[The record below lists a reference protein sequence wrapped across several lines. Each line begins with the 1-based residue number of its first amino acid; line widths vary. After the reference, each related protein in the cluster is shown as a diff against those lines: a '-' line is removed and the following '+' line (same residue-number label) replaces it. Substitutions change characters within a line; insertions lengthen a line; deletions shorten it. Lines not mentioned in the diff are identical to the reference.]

1 MNVLKPMPEMPEAGD
16 RDVVPVDRDT
26 ALPLRVAP
34 GARRKTFRMFLV
46 AALIVGGGV
55 AFGLWRHAAAEAE
68 VNATSEQRRSVVPA
82 VRVATVRANDGTM
95 AARLPGSTEAF
106 EQAAIMSRISG
117 YVAKR
122 YVDIGDHV
130 TAGQVLAEISAQELD
145 HQIAQAQATL
155 AQNNAA
161 LNQAQANREIASVT
175 WNRDSKL
182 LDKGWVTKQQGDTER
197 LNLQAQ
203 EAAVKVA
210 EANIRAQ
217 QAQLEVLLQHK
228 SYQRVV
234 APFDGVVA
242 TRNIDAGSLVQA
254 DAAGGMPM
262 FTVMHSDVIRIQL
275 YVPQDQAFGLQKGV
289 GAIVRVPEMPGVEF
303 RGTVARVASALQ
315 PGTRTLQTEID
326 VPNREG
332 DADPR
337 HLLRGRA
344 ADSAQDDVADRSGGS
359 RHLQPQRPER
369 RRRRERHRPPAQA
382 HRGARPRHHARGQR
396 RGRGRRPGDPQ
407 SAGRHQRRPHGE
419 PAAGRGAEGVRCC
432 RRYFD
437 SIHILLSSPGL
448 TGRSSNHRTLGGA
461 RPRHIDSA
469 GLLDCPVKPGNDSV

>member
-1 MNVLKPMPEMPEAGD
+1 MNVLKPMPEMPDAD
-16 RDVVPVDRDT
+16 DCDVVPVDRDT
-26 ALPLRVAP
+26 ALPLKIAP
-34 GARRKTFRMFLV
+34 GAGRKTLRMFLV
-46 AALIVGGGV
+46 AALLVGGGV
-55 AFGLWRHAAAEAE
+55 AFGMWRHSTAEAE

-82 VRVATVRANDGTM
+82 VRVATVRANAGTM
-95 AARLPGSTEAF
+95 TARLPGSTEAF
-106 EQAAIMSRISG
+106 EAAAIIARITG

-130 TAGQVLAEISAQELD
+130 TAGQVLAEIAAQELD

-155 AQNNAA
+155 AQNHAA

-203 EAAVKVA
+203 EAAVAVA

-234 APFDGVVA
+234 APFDGVV
-242 TRNIDAGSLVQA
+242 TQRNIDNGSLVQA
-254 DAAGGMPM
+254 DAAGGMSM

-326 VPNREG
+326 VPNEEG
-332 DADPR
+332 MLTPGTYCEVELQIPR
-337 HLLRGRA
+337 KTMSLIVPAEAVIFNRNGLSVAVVENGTVHLRKLTVVRDRGTTLEV
-344 ADSAQDDVADRSGGS
+344 SAGVADGDQVIMNPPVDISEGRTVQS
-359 RHLQPQRPER
+359 QPVETPK
-369 RRRRERHRPPAQA
+369 
-382 HRGARPRHHARGQR
+382 G
-396 RGRGRRPGDPQ
+396 
-407 SAGRHQRRPHGE
+407 
-419 PAAGRGAEGVRCC
+419 
-432 RRYFD
+432 
-437 SIHILLSSPGL
+437 
-448 TGRSSNHRTLGGA
+448 
-461 RPRHIDSA
+461 
-469 GLLDCPVKPGNDSV
+469 

>member
-1 MNVLKPMPEMPEAGD
+1 MNVLKPMPEMPDAD
-16 RDVVPVDRDT
+16 DHDVVPVDRDT
-26 ALPLRVAP
+26 ALPLKIAP
-34 GARRKTFRMFLV
+34 GAKRKTFRMFLV
-46 AALIVGGGV
+46 TALIIGAGV

-68 VNATSEQRRSVVPA
+68 VNTTSEQRRSVVPA
-82 VRVATVRANDGTM
+82 VRVASVRANDGTM

-106 EQAAIMSRISG
+106 EAANIMARISG

-130 TAGQVLAEISAQELD
+130 IAGQVLAEISAQELD

-155 AQNNAA
+155 TQNHAA

-175 WNRDSKL
+175 WDRDSKL

-197 LNLQAQ
+197 LNLQARD
-203 EAAVKVA
+203 AGVAVA
-210 EANIRAQ
+210 QANIRAQ

-234 APFDGVVA
+234 APFDGVV
-242 TRNIDAGSLVQA
+242 TQRNIDNGSLVQA

-326 VPNREG
+326 VPNEKG
-332 DADPR
+332 MLTPGTYCEVELQIPR
-337 HLLRGRA
+337 KTMSLIVPAEAVIFNRSGLSAAVVENGIVHLRKLTVVRDRGTTLEV
-344 ADSAQDDVADRSGGS
+344 SAGVADGDQVILNPPVDISEGRTVNP
-359 RHLQPQRPER
+359 QPVEAPK
-369 RRRRERHRPPAQA
+369 
-382 HRGARPRHHARGQR
+382 G
-396 RGRGRRPGDPQ
+396 
-407 SAGRHQRRPHGE
+407 
-419 PAAGRGAEGVRCC
+419 
-432 RRYFD
+432 
-437 SIHILLSSPGL
+437 
-448 TGRSSNHRTLGGA
+448 
-461 RPRHIDSA
+461 
-469 GLLDCPVKPGNDSV
+469 

>member
-1 MNVLKPMPEMPEAGD
+1 MNVLKPMPEMPDADD

-26 ALPLRVAP
+26 ALPLKIAP
-34 GARRKTFRMFLV
+34 GARRKTFRMFLT
-46 AALIVGGGV
+46 ALLLVGGGV
-55 AFGLWRHAAAEAE
+55 AFGMWRHAAAEAE
-68 VNATSEQRRSVVPA
+68 VNTTSEQRRSVIPA
-82 VRVATVRANDGTM
+82 VRVAAVRANEGTM

-106 EQAAIMSRISG
+106 EVAAIIARITG

-122 YVDIGDHV
+122 HVDIGDHV
-130 TAGQVLAEISAQELD
+130 TAGQLLAEISAQELD

-155 AQNNAA
+155 TQNHAA

-175 WNRDSKL
+175 WDRDSKL

-197 LNLQAQ
+197 LNLQARD
-203 EAAVKVA
+203 AAVAVA
-210 EANIRAQ
+210 QANIRAQ

-234 APFDGVVA
+234 APFDGVV
-242 TRNIDAGSLVQA
+242 TQRNIDNGSLVQA

-326 VPNREG
+326 VPNKEG
-332 DADPR
+332 MLTPGTYCEVELQIPR
-337 HLLRGRA
+337 KTMSLIVPAEAVIFNRNGLSAAVVENGVVHLRKLTVVRDRGTTLEV
-344 ADSAQDDVADRSGGS
+344 SAGVADGDQVILNPPVDISEGRTV
-359 RHLQPQRPER
+359 QPQKVEAPK
-369 RRRRERHRPPAQA
+369 
-382 HRGARPRHHARGQR
+382 G
-396 RGRGRRPGDPQ
+396 
-407 SAGRHQRRPHGE
+407 
-419 PAAGRGAEGVRCC
+419 
-432 RRYFD
+432 
-437 SIHILLSSPGL
+437 
-448 TGRSSNHRTLGGA
+448 
-461 RPRHIDSA
+461 
-469 GLLDCPVKPGNDSV
+469 

>member
-1 MNVLKPMPEMPEAGD
+1 MNVLKPMPEMPDADD
-16 RDVVPVDRDT
+16 RDAVPVDRDT
-26 ALPLRVAP
+26 ALPLRIAP
-34 GARRKTFRMFLV
+34 GAKRKTFRMFLV
-46 AALIVGGGV
+46 AALLIGGGV
-55 AFGLWRHAAAEAE
+55 ALGMWRHAAAEAE
-68 VNATSEQRRSVVPA
+68 VNTTSEQRRSIVPA
-82 VRVATVRANDGTM
+82 VRVAPVRANDGTM

-106 EQAAIMSRISG
+106 EAANIMARISG

-155 AQNNAA
+155 AQNHAA
-161 LNQAQANREIASVT
+161 LNQAQANREIANVT
-175 WNRDSKL
+175 WGRDSKL

-203 EAAVKVA
+203 EAAVAVA

-228 SYQRVV
+228 AYQRVV
-234 APFDGVVA
+234 APFDGVV
-242 TRNIDAGSLVQA
+242 TQRNIDNGSLVQA

-303 RGTVARVASALQ
+303 RGTVSRVASALQ

-326 VPNREG
+326 VPNKEG
-332 DADPR
+332 MLTPGTYCEVELLIPRKTMSLIVPAEAVIFNRSGLSVAVVENGVVHLRKLTVVRDRGTTLEVSAGVADGDKVILNPPVDISE
-337 HLLRGRA
+337 GRA
-344 ADSAQDDVADRSGGS
+344 VN
-359 RHLQPQRPER
+359 PQQVEAPK
-369 RRRRERHRPPAQA
+369 
-382 HRGARPRHHARGQR
+382 G
-396 RGRGRRPGDPQ
+396 
-407 SAGRHQRRPHGE
+407 
-419 PAAGRGAEGVRCC
+419 
-432 RRYFD
+432 
-437 SIHILLSSPGL
+437 
-448 TGRSSNHRTLGGA
+448 
-461 RPRHIDSA
+461 
-469 GLLDCPVKPGNDSV
+469 

>member
-1 MNVLKPMPEMPEAGD
+1 MNVLKPMPEMPDADD

-26 ALPLRVAP
+26 ALPLKIAP
-34 GARRKTFRMFLV
+34 GAKRKTFRMFLI

-68 VNATSEQRRSVVPA
+68 VNTTSEQRRSVIPA
-82 VRVATVRANDGTM
+82 VRVAAVRANNGTM

-106 EQAAIMSRISG
+106 EQAAIMARISG

-122 YVDIGDHV
+122 NVDIGDHV
-130 TAGQVLAEISAQELD
+130 TAGQVLAEIAAQELD

-155 AQNNAA
+155 AQNHAA
-161 LNQAQANREIASVT
+161 LSQAQANREIASVT
-175 WNRDSKL
+175 WSRDSKL

-203 EAAVKVA
+203 EAAVAVA

-228 SYQRVV
+228 SYQRVA
-234 APFDGVVA
+234 APFDGVV
-242 TRNIDAGSLVQA
+242 TQRNIDNGSLVQA

-262 FTVMHSDVIRIQL
+262 FMVMHSDVIRIQL

-315 PGTRTLQTEID
+315 PGTRTLLTEID
-326 VPNREG
+326 VPNKEG
-332 DADPR
+332 MLTPGTYCEVELQIPR
-337 HLLRGRA
+337 KTMSLIVPAEAVIFNRNGLSVAVVEDGTVHLRKLTVVRDRGTTLEV
-344 ADSAQDDVADRSGGS
+344 SAGVADGDQVILNPPVDISEGRTVSP
-359 RHLQPQRPER
+359 QPVEAPK
-369 RRRRERHRPPAQA
+369 
-382 HRGARPRHHARGQR
+382 G
-396 RGRGRRPGDPQ
+396 
-407 SAGRHQRRPHGE
+407 
-419 PAAGRGAEGVRCC
+419 
-432 RRYFD
+432 
-437 SIHILLSSPGL
+437 
-448 TGRSSNHRTLGGA
+448 
-461 RPRHIDSA
+461 
-469 GLLDCPVKPGNDSV
+469 

>member
-1 MNVLKPMPEMPEAGD
+1 MNVLKPMPEMPDADD
-16 RDVVPVDRDT
+16 RDAVPVDRDT
-26 ALPLRVAP
+26 ALPLRIAP
-34 GARRKTFRMFLV
+34 GAKRKTFRMFLV
-46 AALIVGGGV
+46 AALLIGGGV
-55 AFGLWRHAAAEAE
+55 ALGMWRHAAAEAE
-68 VNATSEQRRSVVPA
+68 VNTTSEQRRNIVPA
-82 VRVATVRANDGTM
+82 VRVAPVRANDGTM

-106 EQAAIMSRISG
+106 EAANIMARITG

-155 AQNNAA
+155 AQNRAA
-161 LNQAQANREIASVT
+161 LNQAQANREIANVT
-175 WNRDSKL
+175 WGRDSKL

-203 EAAVKVA
+203 EAAVAVA

-228 SYQRVV
+228 AYQRVV
-234 APFDGVVA
+234 APFDGVV
-242 TRNIDAGSLVQA
+242 TQRNIDNGSLVQA

-303 RGTVARVASALQ
+303 RGTVARVASAVQ

-326 VPNREG
+326 VPNTEG
-332 DADPR
+332 MLTPGTYCEVELQIPR
-337 HLLRGRA
+337 KSESLTLPAEAVIFSRNGLSVAIVENGTVHLRA
-344 ADSAQDDVADRSGGS
+344 LTVARDHGTTLEVSAGVKDGDQVI
-359 RHLQPQRPER
+359 LNP
-369 RRRRERHRPPAQA
+369 
-382 HRGARPRHHARGQR
+382 
-396 RGRGRRPGDPQ
+396 PGDIGEGRTVNAQ
-407 SAGRHQRRPHGE
+407 SV
-419 PAAGRGAEGVRCC
+419 AAPNG
-432 RRYFD
+432 
-437 SIHILLSSPGL
+437 
-448 TGRSSNHRTLGGA
+448 
-461 RPRHIDSA
+461 
-469 GLLDCPVKPGNDSV
+469 